1 MCLAVPGKIVSVSSP
16 EEAVADLGGIR
27 KAVNVS
33 LIDDPKP
40 GDWVIIHVGF
50 ALQRIDEEQAQ
61 ETLRALEA
69 AARSG
74 EALQGAGAAA

>member
-50 ALQRIDEEQAQ
+50 ALQKIDEEQAQ

>member
-1 MCLAVPGKIVSVSSP
+1 MSVSSP

>member
-1 MCLAVPGKIVSVSSP
+1 MGLAVPGKIVSVSSP

-50 ALQRIDEEQAQ
+50 ALQKIDEEQAQ

>member
-33 LIDDPKP
+33 LIDAPKP